1 MEFSIA
7 RQLAARGRSGGGAR
21 AGRMA

>member
-7 RQLAARGRSGGGAR
+7 RRLAARGRSGGGAR
-21 AGRMA
+21 AGRMV